1 MNYASLDEKTTKIIE
16 NIETLNGKLSLIKKK
31 IFTINGVNNK
41 LAKNKMLKQD
51 ENNNLAFQ
59 SVMLKNELSYY
70 SNIYNFTKSK
80 YFKELSELS
89 EYISIILVTLNKLEI
104 GNVEKK
110 KDIFNKIIYTKISL
124 KETPCV
130 LIDLNNKI
138 TNNLRLIDKFIKLFE
153 QYIKELKAQNNNKN
167 LHSNNFEININY
179 KKEIV
184 SIEYNK
190 YCNKLIKTIDYFFEC
205 TNNIIN
211 QLDTSNLLIFFLNLK
226 LKDNSKSLM

>member
-16 NIETLNGKLSLIKKK
+16 NIETLNSKVSMIKKK
-31 IFTINGVNNK
+31 IFTISDVNHK
-41 LAKNKMLKQD
+41 LSKNKMLKQD
-51 ENNNLAFQ
+51 ENNNLSFQ

-110 KDIFNKIIYTKISL
+110 KDIFNKIIYTKISS
-124 KETPCV
+124 KETPSV

-153 QYIKELKAQNNNKN
+153 QYIKELKAQNSNKN

-205 TNNIIN
+205 TNNTIN
-211 QLDTSNLLIFFLNLK
+211 QLDSSNLLNFFLNLK
-226 LKDNSKSLM
+226 LKDNPD

>member
-16 NIETLNGKLSLIKKK
+16 NIETVNSKLSLIKKK
-31 IFTINGVNNK
+31 IFTIGDVNQN
-41 LAKNKMLKQD
+41 LSKNKILKQD
-51 ENNNLAFQ
+51 VNSNLAFQ
-59 SVMLKNELSYY
+59 SIMLKNEFSYY

-89 EYISIILVTLNKLEI
+89 EYISIILVTLNKMEI

-110 KDIFNKIIYTKISL
+110 KDIFNKIIHTKISS
-124 KETPCV
+124 KETPSV
-130 LIDLNNKI
+130 LIDMNNKI
-138 TNNLRLIDKFIKLFE
+138 INNLKLVDKFIKLFE
-153 QYIKELKAQNNNKN
+153 QYIKELKTQNNNKN

-190 YCNKLIKTIDYFFEC
+190 YCNKLLKTIDYFFEC
-205 TNNIIN
+205 TNNTIN
-211 QLDTSNLLIFFLNLK
+211 QLDSSNLLNFFLNLK
-226 LKDNSKSLM
+226 LKDNSE

>member
-1 MNYASLDEKTTKIIE
+1 MNYACLDEKTTKIIE
-16 NIETLNGKLSLIKKK
+16 NIETLNSKVSMIKKK
-31 IFTINGVNNK
+31 IFTISDVNHK
-41 LAKNKMLKQD
+41 LSKNKMLKQD
-51 ENNNLAFQ
+51 ENNNLSFQ

-110 KDIFNKIIYTKISL
+110 KDIFNKIIYTKISS
-124 KETPCV
+124 KETPSV

-153 QYIKELKAQNNNKN
+153 HYIKELKAQNSNKN

-211 QLDTSNLLIFFLNLK
+211 QLDTSNLLKFFLNLK
-226 LKDNSKSLM
+226 LKDNPDSIV

>member
-16 NIETLNGKLSLIKKK
+16 NIETLNSKVSMIKKK
-31 IFTINGVNNK
+31 IFTISDVNHK
-41 LAKNKMLKQD
+41 LSKNKMLKQD
-51 ENNNLAFQ
+51 ENNNLSFQ

-110 KDIFNKIIYTKISL
+110 KDIFNKIIYTKISS
-124 KETPCV
+124 KETPSV

-138 TNNLRLIDKFIKLFE
+138 TNNLKLVDKFIKLFE
-153 QYIKELKAQNNNKN
+153 QYIKELKAQNSNKN

-205 TNNIIN
+205 TNNTIN
-211 QLDTSNLLIFFLNLK
+211 QLDSSNLLNFFLNLK
-226 LKDNSKSLM
+226 LKDNPD

>member
-1 MNYASLDEKTTKIIE
+1 MNYACLDEKTTKIIE
-16 NIETLNGKLSLIKKK
+16 NIETLNSKVSMIKKK
-31 IFTINGVNNK
+31 IFTISDVNHK
-41 LAKNKMLKQD
+41 LSKNKMLKQD
-51 ENNNLAFQ
+51 ENNNLSFQ

-110 KDIFNKIIYTKISL
+110 KDIFNKIIYTKISS
-124 KETPCV
+124 KETPSV

-153 QYIKELKAQNNNKN
+153 HYIKELKAQNSNKN

-205 TNNIIN
+205 TNNTIN
-211 QLDTSNLLIFFLNLK
+211 QLDSSNLLNFFLNLK
-226 LKDNSKSLM
+226 LKDNPD